1 MKKEYIA
8 SGKTVEIAVERGA
21 RELGVSPDQVSYEV
35 IAEAKK
41 GFLGFGEQP
50 AKVKVIY
57 ELLPIDIGVNFVKTL
72 IEDMQIEADITL
84 SENDEGNKVISIAGD
99 DAGMLIGHHGE
110 TLDQLQYLVN
120 LAANK
125 KADEDDDRA
134 YTRILVDIEGYRAK
148 REQTLRNLAR
158 RTAARVL
165 KYKRSVTLEPMC
177 AYERR
182 IIHSEVQK
190 IAGVATNSIGSE
202 NNRKVVLYLDIEGEQ
217 APATYTHHD
226 DDQGEF

>member
-8 SGKTVEIAVERGA
+8 SGKTVEAAVERGA
-21 RELGVSPDQVSYEV
+21 RELGVSPEQVSYEV

-72 IEDMQIEADITL
+72 IEDMQIEAEVTL
-84 SENDEGNKVISIAGD
+84 SENDEGNKVISIVGD

-125 KADEDDDRA
+125 KADEEDDRE

-182 IIHSEVQK
+182 IIHSEIQG
-190 IAGVATNSIGSE
+190 ITGVMTNSIGVE
-202 NNRKVVLYLDIEGEQ
+202 NNRRIVVFLDNSKK
-217 APATYTHHD
+217 
-226 DDQGEF
+226 

>member
-1 MKKEYIA
+1 MRKEYIA
-8 SGKTVEIAVERGA
+8 SGKTLEAAVERGA
-21 RELGVSPDQVSYEV
+21 RELGVSVDQVSYEV

-72 IEDMQIEADITL
+72 IEDMQIEADVTL
-84 SENDEGNKVISIAGD
+84 SENDEGNKVISITGD
-99 DAGMLIGHHGE
+99 DAGILIGHHGE

-125 KADEDDDRA
+125 KADEEDDRE

-182 IIHSEVQK
+182 IIHSEVQG
-190 IAGVATNSIGSE
+190 ISGVMTNSIGVE
-202 NNRKVVLYLDIEGEQ
+202 NNRRIVVFLDNSKK
-217 APATYTHHD
+217 
-226 DDQGEF
+226 